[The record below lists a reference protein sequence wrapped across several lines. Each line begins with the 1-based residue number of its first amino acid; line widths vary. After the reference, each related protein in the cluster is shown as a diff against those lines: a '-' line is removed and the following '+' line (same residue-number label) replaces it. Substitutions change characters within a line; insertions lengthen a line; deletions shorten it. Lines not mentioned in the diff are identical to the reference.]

1 MIHLA
6 EEVTCWIDAGVLVVE
21 LVEIL
26 SVIGQP
32 FVLPEVIGRPRAG
45 WLEVRFRIGGHFQGF
60 ERLDVVSGRLEQLRD
75 VRSVVVPVLRGAR
88 RGGGVGGG
96 GVPFDKIRG
105 RLYRIRGLMELR
117 LTQECR
123 AVS

>member
-6 EEVTCWIDAGVLVVE
+6 EEATGRVDASVFVVE
-21 LVEIL
+21 LVKIL

-32 FVLPEVIGRPRAG
+32 LVLPEIIGRSRAR
-45 WLEVRFRIGGHFQGF
+45 WLEIRFRIGGHLQRL
-60 ERLDVVSGRLEQLRD
+60 ERLHVVSGRLEQLRD
-75 VRSVVVPVLRGAR
+75 VRSVVVSVLRGTR

-96 GVPFDKIRG
+96 GVSLDKIRG

-117 LTQECR
+117 LPQECR